1 MTGAGRRTANRLVLA
16 ALGIVGL
23 GVAAIA
29 IWPLIAPT
37 LGGAPL
43 PVDDT
48 VADAVTATGLG
59 VVAVAWIL
67 AAVASL
73 VVLLAVLWAVGS
85 RRGRSRSA
93 VDADGIVV
101 DTAVVEGIVRSSLA
115 AAPDVLAVQAT
126 TYARRGQRL
135 LRLKVQLRPR
145 ADLADAA
152 GRVRGALADLDAALG
167 IPLPAVVHLTTGI
180 RTALARGRRVD

>member
-1 MTGAGRRTANRLVLA
+1 MSGAGRRTANRLVLA
-16 ALGIVGL
+16 ALGIAGL

-29 IWPLIAPT
+29 LWPVVAAT
-37 LGGAPL
+37 FGGAAL
-43 PVDDT
+43 PVADT
-48 VADAVTATGLG
+48 VAEAVAASGLG

-67 AAVASL
+67 AVVAAL
-73 VVLLAVLWAVGS
+73 VVLLAVLWAVGP
-85 RRGRSRSA
+85 RRGRTRSA

-115 AAPDVLAVQAT
+115 TASDVLAVHAT
-126 TYARRGQRL
+126 TYARRGRRW

-152 GRVRGALADLDAALG
+152 GRVRAALTDLDGALG
-167 IPLPAVVHLTTGI
+167 VPLPAVVHLTTGV